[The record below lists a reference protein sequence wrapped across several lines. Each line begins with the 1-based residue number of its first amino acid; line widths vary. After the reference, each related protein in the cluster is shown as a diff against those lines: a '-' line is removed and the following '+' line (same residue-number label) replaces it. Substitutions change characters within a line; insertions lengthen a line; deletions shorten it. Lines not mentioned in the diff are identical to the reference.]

1 MVVSE
6 AATDQQIAQ
15 WHKDGAVVIEDFF
28 LPKRS
33 RPSMRTIRT
42 STVCRARVMEG
53 LWTSSWQGV
62 LAPRTENSL

>member
-28 LPKRS
+28 S
-33 RPSMRTIRT
+33 AEEI
-42 STVCRARVMEG
+42 
-53 LWTSSWQGV
+53 
-62 LAPRTENSL
+62 APIYADYQDQYLSLIHI

>member
-28 LPKRS
+28 
-33 RPSMRTIRT
+33 
-42 STVCRARVMEG
+42 CRRDRAHLCG
-53 LWTSSWQGV
+53 LSGPV
-62 LAPRTENSL
+62 RCAGPG